1 MSNANLEKNLAI
13 FYTFYATILLCYSFL
28 GSVFFVIS
36 FLVHRWLI
44 CQNKET
50 VQQTFE
56 KVCIF
61 CDKHKQHLFP
71 LQLIRLECPKGVKTK
86 SIGSRGPLSIFLKEI
101 LRQYFWQIGNIAGVA
116 SPQLRL
122 IQPPSSSTTDS
133 ICIGSNFS
141 GLYQWINI
149 QSNSRADLNN
159 IYTHA
164 FLCQIP
170 ITWAQLYF
178 SPWLGS
184 PMSQFV
190 KLAALPLPSQNLPPV
205 SRWSEWWQWRRRW
218 LKCNI

>member
-86 SIGSRGPLSIFLKEI
+86 SIGSSGPLSIFLKEI

-133 ICIGSNFS
+133 IFERKKLFLGECLDTKYEGALRRKLVTPEIVYN
-141 GLYQWINI
+141 NK
-149 QSNSRADLNN
+149 NDLLHFF
-159 IYTHA
+159 IIVY
-164 FLCQIP
+164 I
-170 ITWAQLYF
+170 
-178 SPWLGS
+178 
-184 PMSQFV
+184 
-190 KLAALPLPSQNLPPV
+190 
-205 SRWSEWWQWRRRW
+205 
-218 LKCNI
+218 